1 MNDVSSKYDL
11 SLVDTL
17 QNHLFE
23 EVEDDGTV
31 IAIDLAATNIQRG
44 RDHGIPAYFKYRN
57 ACGMRLA
64 KNFQDLA
71 DTISDNKINMLQSV
85 YEYILFLNYF

>member
-23 EVEDDGTV
+23 VVDDDGV
-31 IAIDLAATNIQRG
+31 VVAIDLAATNIQRG
-44 RDHGIPAYFKYRN
+44 RFAFIFK
-57 ACGMRLA
+57 LSPI
-64 KNFQDLA
+64 
-71 DTISDNKINMLQSV
+71 ISS
-85 YEYILFLNYF
+85 

>member
-23 EVEDDGTV
+23 VVEDDGTV
-31 IAIDLAATNIQRG
+31 VAIDLAATNIQRG
-44 RDHGIPAYFKYRN
+44 RDHGFPAYVKYRS
-57 ACGMRLA
+57 ACGLKMPN
-64 KNFQDLA
+64 NFQDLA
-71 DTISDNKINMLQSV
+71 DSISAEKIKMLQNV
-85 YEYILFLNYF
+85 YE